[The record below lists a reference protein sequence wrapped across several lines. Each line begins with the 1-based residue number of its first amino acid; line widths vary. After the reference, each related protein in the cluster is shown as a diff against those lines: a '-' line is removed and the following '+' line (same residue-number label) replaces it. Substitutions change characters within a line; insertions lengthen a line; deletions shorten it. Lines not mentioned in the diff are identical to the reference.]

1 MAHHESAPRG
11 RRSVLSVPQCEVI
24 ERICAP
30 LSPDQARFQAVPLPL
45 GGVRVWADLTGAEG
59 KASWVVHQRMARQVA
74 RVGWH
79 AEATAERVLVQGWSA
94 GCLKHRVRLLQGA
107 LSGRLADYRK
117 SAEQAVATAV
127 RLHAEQEDGQA
138 GRTAI
143 VAATCAELTEL
154 LLWPQRL
161 AELDGLERT
170 SRSRRLQLLLAQVA
184 GLEAKVRQACAEH
197 ELLARAVAGWA
208 DDHLASVG
216 AEQAQQ
222 QALDQARPWL
232 RALDRLA
239 GGPPPTGFTRRA
251 SGLAERV
258 AATVTNGDWAE
269 AAS

>member
-1 MAHHESAPRG
+1 MAHHEPAPRG
-11 RRSVLSVPQCEVI
+11 RRAVLSVPPYEVI

-30 LSPDQARFQAVPLPL
+30 LSPDRARLRAVPLPL
-45 GGVRVWADLTGAEG
+45 GGVRVCADLTGADG
-59 KASWVVHQRMARQVA
+59 KGPSWVVHQRMARQVA

-79 AEATAERVLVQGWSA
+79 AEATSERVLVQGWSA
-94 GCLKHRVRLLQGA
+94 ACLKHRVRLLQGA
-107 LSGRLADYRK
+107 LTGRLADFQK
-117 SAEQAVATAV
+117 SAEHAVATAV

-138 GRTAI
+138 SRMAI
-143 VAATCAELTEL
+143 VTATCAKLTEL

-208 DDHLASVG
+208 DDHLASVD

-232 RALDRLA
+232 RALGKLA
-239 GGPPPTGFTRRA
+239 GGPLPTRFTRPPG
-251 SGLAERV
+251 GLAERV
-258 AATVTNGDWAE
+258 AATVTNGD
-269 AAS
+269 